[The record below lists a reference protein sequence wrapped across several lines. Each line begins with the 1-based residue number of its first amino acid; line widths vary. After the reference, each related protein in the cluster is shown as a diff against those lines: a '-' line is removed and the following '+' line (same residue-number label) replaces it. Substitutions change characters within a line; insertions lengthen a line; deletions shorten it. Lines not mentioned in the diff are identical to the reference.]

1 MSRIDKPR
9 RQERILVVE
18 DDPTLRLGLTK
29 ALRSEGYAVET
40 AKTGRE
46 GLERASNERFDAVL
60 LDVMLPERNGYEVC
74 EALRALDDDLPVLML
89 TAKTEEADRVRGLRL
104 GADDYITKPFGVA
117 ELLAR
122 IDAALRRRRKQEI
135 ATQALT
141 IGAASVD
148 FTAHRVVRG
157 DQEIEVTAQEL
168 KLLRFFL
175 DREGQL
181 LSRQQILDGVWGTDY
196 FGTDR
201 TVDNFVNR
209 LRTKFEHERALRFL
223 LTGHEKEQDVRLP
236 STVATT
242 PIANA
247 LQRYFEE
254 DEAGRVLIDVYAF
267 GMGPRTGQGVYDI
280 AEAKRS
286 VLEQD
291 LTAKVNIGRSI
302 SAGDWIALPRALGEK
317 RADMP
322 HPDRSLLVFY
332 FDLGDKRVPSRYDAY
347 LPLPSEEIVARLER
361 GEAFVAARE
370 RQNARPTI
378 VLAAPRA
385 AQLELVEAAFN
396 KMTELPLEPVAVPI
410 SAGLLPSEI
419 QGHVR
424 RARGTFAACYED
436 ALKRVPTLSGALTL
450 NYEIDGRGRVNK
462 LTLEPSGLDEQ
473 GLLSCVRE
481 AAEKIE
487 FPATG
492 GPSIMVRY
500 PLQMT
505 P

>member
-1 MSRIDKPR
+1 MKIRLASRLISLAALTVLGCNSTDASLETEEPTVSVRNEKDGQTELPTEAEVGGRADKLVLEHAMR
-9 RQERILVVE
+9 RVDRGERLAE
-18 DDPTLRLGLTK
+18 TRKDLEELLHHGRLSLDDRDEAYLTL
-29 ALRSEGYAVET
+29 S
-40 AKTGRE
+40 
-46 GLERASNERFDAVL
+46 RASDAL
-60 LDVMLPERNGYEVC
+60 GDEEGAIT
-74 EALRALDDDLPVLML
+74 AL
-89 TAKTEEADRVRGLRL
+89 E
-104 GADDYITKPFGVA
+104 
-117 ELLAR
+117 ELLALQ
-122 IDAALRRRRKQEI
+122 AAE
-135 ATQALT
+135 
-141 IGAASVD
+141 
-148 FTAHRVVRG
+148 
-157 DQEIEVTAQEL
+157 
-168 KLLRFFL
+168 
-175 DREGQL
+175 
-181 LSRQQILDGVWGTDY
+181 
-196 FGTDR
+196 DR
-201 TVDNFVNR
+201 TAGAER
-209 LRTKFEHERALRFL
+209 AERALRFL

-236 STVATT
+236 SPIATT

-247 LQRYFEE
+247 LAGYFEE
-254 DEAGRVLIDVYAF
+254 DEAGQVLVDVYAF
-267 GMGPRTGQGVYDI
+267 GMGPRTGQGIYDI

-302 SAGDWIALPRALGEK
+302 SSGDWISLPRALGEK

-370 RQNARPTI
+370 RRNARPTI

-396 KMTELPLEPVAVPI
+396 RMTALPLEPVAVPI
-410 SAGLLPSEI
+410 AAGLLPSEI

-424 RARGTFAACYED
+424 RTRGTFAACYED
-436 ALKRVPTLSGALTL
+436 ALKRVPTLSGTLTM
-450 NYEIDGRGRVNK
+450 NYEIDGRGRVSK
-462 LTLEPSGLDEQ
+462 LTLEPSGLDEP

-492 GPSIMVRY
+492 GPNLSVRY